1 MTTSMRKLLIILVF
15 SSAQFHSD
23 AQIDSS
29 SHNSL
34 YFEVFGNS
42 TGLLS
47 ANYEH
52 IFGFRRNNWLRV
64 ASRIGFG
71 ITDKS
76 VDSTEIYTVPIEIT
90 GLIGKGKHLVEIGV
104 GYTPGFGASNLKSP
118 TLPPSDRLN
127 FYYAYLFRIGYRLVT
142 GDRLFFRFAPLLELM
157 HNDATTK
164 KLTTQ
169 ILPAISVGFTI

>member
-1 MTTSMRKLLIILVF
+1 MRKLLIILVF
-15 SSAQFHSD
+15 GSAQFHSD
-23 AQIDSS
+23 AQIASS
-29 SHNSL
+29 FHNSI

-52 IFGFRRNNWLRV
+52 IFGFRHNNWLRV

-71 ITDKS
+71 ITSKS
-76 VDSTEIYTVPIEIT
+76 VDSTDIYTVPIEIT
-90 GLIGKGKHLVEIGV
+90 GLIGKGKHLLEIGV
-104 GYTPGFGASNLKSP
+104 GYTPGFGTSNLKSP

-164 KLTTQ
+164 KLNTQ